1 MVLLEKR
8 NVEIAILA
16 EDHYRLRNAK
26 TRRRMVS
33 SNAKTSV
40 PPAYARIG
48 PVHFQPLEWE
58 LEPMRPYFSGRTLN
72 AGCGNRDISQIL
84 KDFGGTEVI
93 NYDII
98 STIPGALTGP
108 LEKTP
113 FADGEFD
120 SILCNA
126 VMEHVESPGPVM
138 REMRRILR
146 PGGHLVLAVPF
157 LQPFHAAPGDFR
169 RYTKDGMRR
178 LGLEYGFEMIALS
191 PVHTIAQTLGW
202 IFWDFLVEKN
212 SRLGK
217 IIFYPIVWCLT
228 RYFCRTDFS
237 LTGTANTFQ
246 AVYRKFN

>member
-1 MVLLEKR
+1 MSRKGKKVAR
-8 NVEIAILA
+8 P
-16 EDHYRLRNAK
+16 
-26 TRRRMVS
+26 T
-33 SNAKTSV
+33 
-40 PPAYARIG
+40 YAHIG

-72 AGCGNRDISQIL
+72 AGCGNRDISEIL
-84 KDFGGTEVI
+84 KAFGSTEVI
-93 NYDII
+93 NYDIF
-98 STIPGALTGP
+98 STIPGAVTGP

-113 FADGEFD
+113 FAAEEFD

-138 REMRRILR
+138 RELRRLLR
-146 PGGHLVLAVPF
+146 PGAHLILAIPF
-157 LQPFHAAPGDFR
+157 LQPFHAVPCDFR

-178 LGLEYGFEMIALS
+178 LGLDYGFEMVAIS

-202 IFWDFLVEKN
+202 ILWDFLREKN

-217 IIFYPIVWCLT
+217 IIFYPVIWCLT

-237 LTGTANTFQ
+237 LIGSANTFQ